1 MKNMYI
7 YDKINVGGYMKK
19 NVLITGG
26 SRGLGRSCA
35 LKFAQLG
42 YNIIINYN
50 NSYEDAVKLESYLKE
65 NYNVLVLLVKA
76 DISKEEEVIN
86 MVDIIKNKFQ
96 RIDCLVNNAGIAID
110 TLFED
115 KTVQN
120 FRRIIDVNLIGTFL
134 VSKYIGSLMFE
145 EKLGTIINVSSTNG
159 IDTYYPYSLDYDASK
174 AGVISLTHNLARQ
187 FAPYIRVNCV
197 APGWIN
203 TEMNKELDKEFI
215 EKENEKILLGRFSE
229 PSEIANVIAFLAS
242 DEASYINGS
251 VIRVDGGY

>member
-1 MKNMYI
+1 MRKT
-7 YDKINVGGYMKK
+7 
-19 NVLITGG
+19 VLITGG
-26 SRGLGRSCA
+26 SRGLGRACA

-42 YNIIINYN
+42 YNVIINYN
-50 NSYEDAVKLESYLKE
+50 NSLKEAVSLETYLKE
-65 NYNVLVLLVKA
+65 NYNISVLLVKA
-76 DISKEEEVIN
+76 DISKEDEVIN
-86 MVDIIKNKFQ
+86 MMNVIKNSFQ
-96 RIDCLVNNAGIAID
+96 KIDCLVNNAGIAID

-120 FRRIIDVNLIGTFL
+120 FRKIIDVNLIGTFL
-134 VSKYIGSLMFE
+134 VSKYIGSLMFK
-145 EKLGTIINVSSTNG
+145 EKSGTIINVSSTNA

-215 EKENEKILLGRFSE
+215 EEENKKILLGRFSE
-229 PSEIANVIAFLAS
+229 PSEIANVIAYLAS

>member
-1 MKNMYI
+1 MRKT
-7 YDKINVGGYMKK
+7 
-19 NVLITGG
+19 VLITGG
-26 SRGLGRSCA
+26 SRGLGRACA
-35 LKFAQLG
+35 LKFAQLD

-50 NSYEDAVKLESYLKE
+50 NSLKEAVSLEAYLKE
-65 NYNVLVLLVKA
+65 NYNISVLLVKA
-76 DISKEEEVIN
+76 DISKEDEVIN
-86 MVDIIKNKFQ
+86 MVNVIKNSFQ
-96 RIDCLVNNAGIAID
+96 KVDCLVNNAGIAID

-120 FRRIIDVNLIGTFL
+120 FKKIIDVNLIGTFL
-134 VSKYIGSLMFE
+134 VSKYIGALMTN
-145 EKLGTIINVSSTNG
+145 EKSGTIINVSSTNA

-215 EKENEKILLGRFSE
+215 EEENKKILLGRFSE
-229 PSEIANVIAFLAS
+229 PSEIANVIAYLAS

>member
-1 MKNMYI
+1 MNDRKT
-7 YDKINVGGYMKK
+7 
-19 NVLITGG
+19 VLITGG
-26 SRGLGRSCA
+26 SRGLGRACA
-35 LKFAQLG
+35 LKFAKLN

-50 NSYEDAVKLESYLKE
+50 NSYEEALNLKKYILE
-65 NYNVLVLLVKA
+65 NYSVFVLLVKA
-76 DISKEEEVIN
+76 DISNEQEVIN
-86 MVDIIKNKFQ
+86 MIDVIKNNYEKV
-96 RIDCLVNNAGIAID
+96 DCLINNAGIAID

-120 FRRIIDVNLIGTFL
+120 FRKIIDVNLIGTFL
-134 VSKYIGSLMFE
+134 VSKYIGSLMLK
-145 EKLGTIINVSSTNG
+145 EKSGTIINVSSTNA

-203 TEMNKELDKEFI
+203 TEMNKELDREFI
-215 EKENEKILLGRFSE
+215 EEENKKILLERFSE

>member
-1 MKNMYI
+1 MRKT
-7 YDKINVGGYMKK
+7 
-19 NVLITGG
+19 VLITGG
-26 SRGLGRSCA
+26 SRGLGRACA
-35 LKFAQLG
+35 LKFAQLD
-42 YNIIINYN
+42 YNVIINYN
-50 NSYEDAVKLESYLKE
+50 NSLKEAVSLEAYLKE
-65 NYNVLVLLVKA
+65 NYNISVLLVKA
-76 DISKEEEVIN
+76 DISKEDEVIN
-86 MVDIIKNKFQ
+86 MMNVIKNSFQ
-96 RIDCLVNNAGIAID
+96 KIDCLVNNAGIAID

-115 KTVQN
+115 KNVQN
-120 FRRIIDVNLIGTFL
+120 FRKIIDVNLIGTFL
-134 VSKYIGSLMFE
+134 VSKYIGSLMFK
-145 EKLGTIINVSSTNG
+145 EKSGTIINVSSTNA

-215 EKENEKILLGRFSE
+215 EEENKKILLGRFSE

-242 DEASYINGS
+242 HEASYINGS

>member
-1 MKNMYI
+1 MRKT
-7 YDKINVGGYMKK
+7 
-19 NVLITGG
+19 VLITGG
-26 SRGLGRSCA
+26 SRGLGRACA
-35 LKFAQLG
+35 LKFAQLD

-50 NSYEDAVKLESYLKE
+50 NSLKEAVSLEAYLKE
-65 NYNVLVLLVKA
+65 NYNISVLLVKA
-76 DISKEEEVIN
+76 DISKEDEVIN
-86 MVDIIKNKFQ
+86 MVNVIKNSFQ
-96 RIDCLVNNAGIAID
+96 KIDCLVNNAGIAID

-120 FRRIIDVNLIGTFL
+120 FRKIIDVNLIGTFL
-134 VSKYIGSLMFE
+134 VSKHIGSLMLK
-145 EKLGTIINVSSTNG
+145 EKSGTIINVSSTNA

-215 EKENEKILLGRFSE
+215 KEENKKILLGRFSE

-242 DEASYINGS
+242 HEASYINGS

>member
-1 MKNMYI
+1 MRKT
-7 YDKINVGGYMKK
+7 
-19 NVLITGG
+19 VLITGG
-26 SRGLGRSCA
+26 SRGLGRACA
-35 LKFAQLG
+35 LKFAQLD

-50 NSYEDAVKLESYLKE
+50 NSLKEAVSLEAYLKE
-65 NYNVLVLLVKA
+65 NYNISVLLVKA
-76 DISKEEEVIN
+76 DISKEDEVIN
-86 MVDIIKNKFQ
+86 MVNVIKNSFQ
-96 RIDCLVNNAGIAID
+96 KVDCLVNNAGIAID

-120 FRRIIDVNLIGTFL
+120 FKKIIDVNLIGTFL
-134 VSKYIGSLMFE
+134 VSKYIGALMSN
-145 EKLGTIINVSSTNG
+145 EKSGTIINVSSTNA

-215 EKENEKILLGRFSE
+215 EEENRKILLGRFSE
-229 PSEIANVIAFLAS
+229 PSEIANVIAYLAS

>member
-1 MKNMYI
+1 MRKT
-7 YDKINVGGYMKK
+7 
-19 NVLITGG
+19 VLITGG
-26 SRGLGRSCA
+26 SRGLGRACA
-35 LKFAQLG
+35 LKFAQLD

-50 NSYEDAVKLESYLKE
+50 NSLKEAVSLEAYLKE
-65 NYNVLVLLVKA
+65 NYNISVLLVKA
-76 DISKEEEVIN
+76 DISKEDEVIN
-86 MVDIIKNKFQ
+86 MVNVIKNSFQ
-96 RIDCLVNNAGIAID
+96 KVDCLVNNAGIAID

-120 FRRIIDVNLIGTFL
+120 FRKIIDVNLIGTFL
-134 VSKYIGSLMFE
+134 VSKYIGALMSN
-145 EKLGTIINVSSTNG
+145 EKSGTIINVSSTNA

-215 EKENEKILLGRFSE
+215 EEENKKILLGRFSE

-242 DEASYINGS
+242 HEASYINGS

>member
-1 MKNMYI
+1 MNDRKT
-7 YDKINVGGYMKK
+7 
-19 NVLITGG
+19 VLITGG
-26 SRGLGRSCA
+26 SRGLGRACA
-35 LKFAQLG
+35 LKFAELN

-50 NSYEDAVKLESYLKE
+50 NSYEEALNLKKYILE
-65 NYNVLVLLVKA
+65 NYSVFVLLVKA
-76 DISKEEEVIN
+76 DISNEQEVIN
-86 MVDIIKNKFQ
+86 MIDVIKNNYEKV
-96 RIDCLVNNAGIAID
+96 DCLINNAGIAID

-120 FRRIIDVNLIGTFL
+120 FRKIIDVNLIGTFL
-134 VSKYIGSLMFE
+134 VSKYIGSLMFK
-145 EKLGTIINVSSTNG
+145 EKSGTIINVSSTNA

-215 EKENEKILLGRFSE
+215 EEENKKILLGRFSE

>member
-1 MKNMYI
+1 MRKT
-7 YDKINVGGYMKK
+7 
-19 NVLITGG
+19 VLITGG
-26 SRGLGRSCA
+26 SRGLGRACA
-35 LKFAQLG
+35 LKFAQLD
-42 YNIIINYN
+42 YNVIINYN
-50 NSYEDAVKLESYLKE
+50 NSLKEAVSLEAYLKE
-65 NYNVLVLLVKA
+65 NYNISVLLVKA
-76 DISKEEEVIN
+76 DISKEDEVIN
-86 MVDIIKNKFQ
+86 MVNVIKNSFQ
-96 RIDCLVNNAGIAID
+96 KVDCLVNNAGIAID

-120 FRRIIDVNLIGTFL
+120 FKKIIDVNLIGTFL
-134 VSKYIGSLMFE
+134 VSKYIGALMSN
-145 EKLGTIINVSSTNG
+145 EKSGTIINVSSTNA

-215 EKENEKILLGRFSE
+215 EEENKKILLGRFSE
-229 PSEIANVIAFLAS
+229 PSEIANVIVFLAS

>member
-1 MKNMYI
+1 MNDRKT
-7 YDKINVGGYMKK
+7 
-19 NVLITGG
+19 VLITGG
-26 SRGLGRSCA
+26 SRGLGRACA
-35 LKFAQLG
+35 LKFAKLN

-50 NSYEDAVKLESYLKE
+50 NSYEEALNLKKYILE
-65 NYNVLVLLVKA
+65 NYSVFVLLVKA
-76 DISKEEEVIN
+76 DISNEQEVIN
-86 MVDIIKNKFQ
+86 MIDVIKNNYEKV
-96 RIDCLVNNAGIAID
+96 DCLINNAGIAID

-120 FRRIIDVNLIGTFL
+120 FRKIIDVNLIGTFL
-134 VSKYIGSLMFE
+134 VSKYIGSLMLK
-145 EKLGTIINVSSTNG
+145 EKSGTIINVSSTNA

-203 TEMNKELDKEFI
+203 TEMNKELDGEFI
-215 EKENEKILLGRFSE
+215 EEENKKILLERFSE
-229 PSEIANVIAFLAS
+229 PYEIANVIAFLAS

>member
-1 MKNMYI
+1 MNDRKT
-7 YDKINVGGYMKK
+7 
-19 NVLITGG
+19 VLITGG
-26 SRGLGRSCA
+26 SRGLGRACA
-35 LKFAQLG
+35 LKFAKLN

-50 NSYEDAVKLESYLKE
+50 NSYEEALNLKKYILE
-65 NYNVLVLLVKA
+65 NYSVFVLLVKA
-76 DISKEEEVIN
+76 DISNEQEVIN
-86 MVDIIKNKFQ
+86 MIDVIKNNYEKV
-96 RIDCLVNNAGIAID
+96 DCLINNAGIAID

-120 FRRIIDVNLIGTFL
+120 FRKIIDVNLIGTFL
-134 VSKYIGSLMFE
+134 VSKHIGSLMLK
-145 EKLGTIINVSSTNG
+145 EKSGTIINVSSTNA

-215 EKENEKILLGRFSE
+215 EEENKKILLGRFSE

-242 DEASYINGS
+242 HEASYINGS

>member
-1 MKNMYI
+1 MNDRKT
-7 YDKINVGGYMKK
+7 
-19 NVLITGG
+19 VLITGG
-26 SRGLGRSCA
+26 SRGLGRACA
-35 LKFAQLG
+35 LKFAKLN

-50 NSYEDAVKLESYLKE
+50 NSYEEALNLKKYILE
-65 NYNVLVLLVKA
+65 NYSVFVLLVKA
-76 DISKEEEVIN
+76 DISNEQEVIN
-86 MVDIIKNKFQ
+86 MIDVIKNNYEKV
-96 RIDCLVNNAGIAID
+96 DCLINNAGIAID

-120 FRRIIDVNLIGTFL
+120 FRKIIDVNLIGTFL
-134 VSKYIGSLMFE
+134 VSKYIGSLMLK
-145 EKLGTIINVSSTNG
+145 EKHGTIINVSSTNA

-203 TEMNKELDKEFI
+203 TEMNKKLDGEFI
-215 EKENEKILLGRFSE
+215 EEENKKILLERFSE
-229 PSEIANVIAFLAS
+229 PYEIANVIAFLAS

-251 VIRVDGGY
+251 VIRVYGGY

>member
-1 MKNMYI
+1 MRKT
-7 YDKINVGGYMKK
+7 
-19 NVLITGG
+19 VLITGG
-26 SRGLGRSCA
+26 SRGLGRACA
-35 LKFAQLG
+35 LKFAQLD

-50 NSYEDAVKLESYLKE
+50 NSLKEAVSLEAYLKE
-65 NYNVLVLLVKA
+65 NYNISVLLVKA
-76 DISKEEEVIN
+76 DISKEDEVIN
-86 MVDIIKNKFQ
+86 MVNVIKNSFQ
-96 RIDCLVNNAGIAID
+96 KVDCLVNNAGIAID

-120 FRRIIDVNLIGTFL
+120 FKKIIDVNLIGTFL
-134 VSKYIGSLMFE
+134 VSKYIGALMSN
-145 EKLGTIINVSSTNG
+145 EKSGTIINVSSTNA

-174 AGVISLTHNLARQ
+174 AGVISLTHNLAHQ

-215 EKENEKILLGRFSE
+215 EEENKKILLGRFSE
-229 PSEIANVIAFLAS
+229 PSEIANVIAYLAS

>member
-1 MKNMYI
+1 MNDRKT
-7 YDKINVGGYMKK
+7 
-19 NVLITGG
+19 VLITGG
-26 SRGLGRSCA
+26 SRGLGRACA
-35 LKFAQLG
+35 LKFAKLN

-50 NSYEDAVKLESYLKE
+50 NSYEEALNLKKYILE
-65 NYNVLVLLVKA
+65 NYSVFVLLVKA
-76 DISKEEEVIN
+76 DISNEQEVIN
-86 MVDIIKNKFQ
+86 MIDVIKNNYEKV
-96 RIDCLVNNAGIAID
+96 DCLINNAGIAID

-120 FRRIIDVNLIGTFL
+120 FRKIIDVNLIGTFL
-134 VSKYIGSLMFE
+134 VSKYIGSLMLK
-145 EKLGTIINVSSTNG
+145 EKSGTIINVSSTNA

-203 TEMNKELDKEFI
+203 TEMNKELDREFI
-215 EKENEKILLGRFSE
+215 EEENKKILLERFSE
-229 PSEIANVIAFLAS
+229 PYEIANVIAFLAS

>member
-1 MKNMYI
+1 MRKT
-7 YDKINVGGYMKK
+7 
-19 NVLITGG
+19 VLITGG
-26 SRGLGRSCA
+26 SRGLGRACA

-42 YNIIINYN
+42 YNVIINYN
-50 NSYEDAVKLESYLKE
+50 NSLKEAVSLEAYLKE
-65 NYNVLVLLVKA
+65 NYNISVLLVKA
-76 DISKEEEVIN
+76 DISKEDEVIN
-86 MVDIIKNKFQ
+86 MMNVIKNSFQ
-96 RIDCLVNNAGIAID
+96 KVDCLVNNAGIAID

-120 FRRIIDVNLIGTFL
+120 FRKIIDVNLIGTFL
-134 VSKYIGSLMFE
+134 VSKHIGSLMLK
-145 EKLGTIINVSSTNG
+145 EKSGTIINVSSTNA

-215 EKENEKILLGRFSE
+215 EEENKKILLGRFSE

-242 DEASYINGS
+242 HEASYINGS

>member
-1 MKNMYI
+1 MRKT
-7 YDKINVGGYMKK
+7 
-19 NVLITGG
+19 VLITGG
-26 SRGLGRSCA
+26 SRGLGRACA
-35 LKFAQLG
+35 LKFAQLD

-50 NSYEDAVKLESYLKE
+50 NSLKEAVSLEAYLKE
-65 NYNVLVLLVKA
+65 NYNISVLLVKA
-76 DISKEEEVIN
+76 DISKEDEVIN
-86 MVDIIKNKFQ
+86 MVNVIKNSFQ
-96 RIDCLVNNAGIAID
+96 KVDCLVNNAGIAID

-120 FRRIIDVNLIGTFL
+120 FKKIIDVNLIGTFL
-134 VSKYIGSLMFE
+134 VSKYIGALMSN
-145 EKLGTIINVSSTNG
+145 EKSGTIINVSSTNA
-159 IDTYYPYSLDYDASK
+159 IDTYYSYSLDYDASK

-203 TEMNKELDKEFI
+203 TVMNKELDKEFI
-215 EKENEKILLGRFSE
+215 EEENKKILLGRFSE
-229 PSEIANVIAFLAS
+229 PSEIANVIAYLAS

>member
-1 MKNMYI
+1 MRKT
-7 YDKINVGGYMKK
+7 
-19 NVLITGG
+19 VLITGG
-26 SRGLGRSCA
+26 SRGLGRACA
-35 LKFAQLG
+35 LKFAQLD

-50 NSYEDAVKLESYLKE
+50 NSLKEAVSLEAYLKE
-65 NYNVLVLLVKA
+65 NYNISVLLVKA
-76 DISKEEEVIN
+76 DISKEDEVIN
-86 MVDIIKNKFQ
+86 MVNVIKNSFQ
-96 RIDCLVNNAGIAID
+96 KIDCLVNNAGIAID

-120 FRRIIDVNLIGTFL
+120 FRKIIDVNLIGTFL
-134 VSKYIGSLMFE
+134 VSKYIGSLMFK
-145 EKLGTIINVSSTNG
+145 EKSGTIINVSSTNA

-215 EKENEKILLGRFSE
+215 EEENKKILLGRFSE

-242 DEASYINGS
+242 HEASYINGS

>member
-1 MKNMYI
+1 MRKT
-7 YDKINVGGYMKK
+7 
-19 NVLITGG
+19 VLITGG
-26 SRGLGRSCA
+26 SRGLGRACA

-42 YNIIINYN
+42 YNVIINYN
-50 NSYEDAVKLESYLKE
+50 NSLKEAVSLEAYLKE
-65 NYNVLVLLVKA
+65 NYNISVLLVKA
-76 DISKEEEVIN
+76 DISKEDEVIN
-86 MVDIIKNKFQ
+86 MMNVIKNSFQ
-96 RIDCLVNNAGIAID
+96 KVDCLVNNAGIAID

-120 FRRIIDVNLIGTFL
+120 FRKIIDVNLIGTFL
-134 VSKYIGSLMFE
+134 VSKHIGSLMLK
-145 EKLGTIINVSSTNG
+145 EKSGTIINVSSTNA

-215 EKENEKILLGRFSE
+215 EEENKKILLGRFSE
-229 PSEIANVIAFLAS
+229 PSEIANVIAYLAS

>member
-1 MKNMYI
+1 MRKT
-7 YDKINVGGYMKK
+7 
-19 NVLITGG
+19 VLITGG
-26 SRGLGRSCA
+26 SRGLGRACA
-35 LKFAQLG
+35 LKFAQLD

-50 NSYEDAVKLESYLKE
+50 NSLKEAVSLEAYLKE
-65 NYNVLVLLVKA
+65 NYNISVLLVKA
-76 DISKEEEVIN
+76 DISKEDEVIN
-86 MVDIIKNKFQ
+86 MVNVIKNSFQ
-96 RIDCLVNNAGIAID
+96 KVDCLVNNAGIAID

-120 FRRIIDVNLIGTFL
+120 FKKIIDVNLIGTFL
-134 VSKYIGSLMFE
+134 VSKYIGALMSN
-145 EKLGTIINVSSTNG
+145 EKSGTIINVSSTNA

-215 EKENEKILLGRFSE
+215 EEENKKILLGRFSE
-229 PSEIANVIAFLAS
+229 PSEIANVIAYLAS
-242 DEASYINGS
+242 HEASYINGS

>member
-1 MKNMYI
+1 MNDRKT
-7 YDKINVGGYMKK
+7 
-19 NVLITGG
+19 VLITGG
-26 SRGLGRSCA
+26 SRGLGRACA
-35 LKFAQLG
+35 LKFAELN

-50 NSYEDAVKLESYLKE
+50 NSYEEALNLKKYILE
-65 NYNVLVLLVKA
+65 NYSVFVLLVKA
-76 DISKEEEVIN
+76 DISNEQEVIN
-86 MVDIIKNKFQ
+86 MIDVIKNNYEKV
-96 RIDCLVNNAGIAID
+96 DCLINNAGIAID

-120 FRRIIDVNLIGTFL
+120 FRKIIDVNLIGTFL
-134 VSKYIGSLMFE
+134 VSKYIGSLMLK
-145 EKLGTIINVSSTNG
+145 EKSGTIINVSSTNA

-203 TEMNKELDKEFI
+203 TEMNKELDGEFI
-215 EKENEKILLGRFSE
+215 EEENKKILLERFSE
-229 PSEIANVIAFLAS
+229 PYEIANVIAFLAS

>member
-1 MKNMYI
+1 
-7 YDKINVGGYMKK
+7 MKK
-19 NVLITGG
+19 TVLITGG
-26 SRGLGRSCA
+26 SRGLGRACA

-50 NSYEDAVKLESYLKE
+50 NSLKEAVSLEAYLKE
-65 NYNVLVLLVKA
+65 NYNISVLLVKA
-76 DISKEEEVIN
+76 DISKEDEVIN
-86 MVDIIKNKFQ
+86 MVNVIKNSFQ
-96 RIDCLVNNAGIAID
+96 KVDCLVNNAGIAID

-120 FRRIIDVNLIGTFL
+120 FRKIIDVNLIGTFL
-134 VSKYIGSLMFE
+134 VSKYIGALMLK
-145 EKLGTIINVSSTNG
+145 EKSGTIINVSSTNA

-203 TEMNKELDKEFI
+203 TEMNKDLDKEFV
-215 EKENEKILLGRFSE
+215 EEENKKILLGRFSE

-242 DEASYINGS
+242 DGASYINGS

>member
-1 MKNMYI
+1 MRKT
-7 YDKINVGGYMKK
+7 
-19 NVLITGG
+19 VLITGG
-26 SRGLGRSCA
+26 SRGLGRACA

-42 YNIIINYN
+42 YNVIINYN
-50 NSYEDAVKLESYLKE
+50 NSLKEAVSLEAYLKE
-65 NYNVLVLLVKA
+65 NYNILVLLVKA
-76 DISKEEEVIN
+76 DISKEDEVIN
-86 MVDIIKNKFQ
+86 MMNVIKNSFQ
-96 RIDCLVNNAGIAID
+96 KIDCLVNNAGIAID

-120 FRRIIDVNLIGTFL
+120 FRKIIDVNLIGTFL
-134 VSKYIGSLMFE
+134 VSKYIGALMLK
-145 EKLGTIINVSSTNG
+145 EKSGTIINVSSTNA

-203 TEMNKELDKEFI
+203 TEMNKDLDKEFV
-215 EKENEKILLGRFSE
+215 EEENKKILLGRFSE

-242 DEASYINGS
+242 DGASYINGS

>member
-1 MKNMYI
+1 MRKT
-7 YDKINVGGYMKK
+7 
-19 NVLITGG
+19 VLITGG
-26 SRGLGRSCA
+26 SRGLGRACA
-35 LKFAQLG
+35 LKFAQLS
-42 YNIIINYN
+42 YNVIINYN
-50 NSYEDAVKLESYLKE
+50 NSLKEAVSLEVYLKE
-65 NYNVLVLLVKA
+65 NYNISVLLVKA
-76 DISKEEEVIN
+76 DISKEDEVIN
-86 MVDIIKNKFQ
+86 MVNVIKNSFQ
-96 RIDCLVNNAGIAID
+96 KVDCLVNNAGIAID

-120 FRRIIDVNLIGTFL
+120 FRKIIDVNLIGTFL
-134 VSKYIGSLMFE
+134 VSKYIGALMLK
-145 EKLGTIINVSSTNG
+145 EKSGTIINVSSTNA

-215 EKENEKILLGRFSE
+215 EEENKKILLGRFSE
-229 PSEIANVIAFLAS
+229 PGEIANVIVFLAS
-242 DEASYINGS
+242 HEASYINGS